1 MRSYFDKQLEL
12 LNNEM
17 LNMSDMCEDAISQAI
32 SALLNGDRMKAAG
45 LKKSVDQINQQERYI
60 ENICVKLLMQ
70 QQPVARDLRT
80 ISAAMKMVTD
90 MDRIAIQSGDIADI
104 IAVGN
109 IKPSAETESLKEM
122 ADAVRKMV
130 TMSIEA
136 FVNKDISS
144 AKEVLAFDD
153 VVDEYFDNIKKE
165 LIEKL
170 KNNQANGELI
180 LDLLMVDKYLERI
193 GDHAVNIGKWVIF
206 SINGEIEIIS

>member
-1 MRSYFDKQLEL
+1 
-12 LNNEM
+12 
-17 LNMSDMCEDAISQAI
+17 
-32 SALLNGDRMKAAG
+32 
-45 LKKSVDQINQQERYI
+45 
-60 ENICVKLLMQ
+60 MQ

-109 IKPSAETESLKEM
+109 IKPSAETESLKQM

-180 LDLLMVDKYLERI
+180 LDLLMIDKYLERI
-193 GDHAVNIGKWVIF
+193 GDHAVNVGKWVIF

>member
-1 MRSYFDKQLEL
+1 MRSYFDKQLGL

-109 IKPSAETESLKEM
+109 IKPSSETESLKQM

-180 LDLLMVDKYLERI
+180 LDLLMIDKYLERI

>member
-1 MRSYFDKQLEL
+1 
-12 LNNEM
+12 
-17 LNMSDMCEDAISQAI
+17 
-32 SALLNGDRMKAAG
+32 
-45 LKKSVDQINQQERYI
+45 
-60 ENICVKLLMQ
+60 MQ

-122 ADAVRKMV
+122 ADAVKKMV

-153 VVDEYFDNIKKE
+153 VVDKYFDNIKKE

-180 LDLLMVDKYLERI
+180 LDLLMIDKYLERI

>member
-1 MRSYFDKQLEL
+1 
-12 LNNEM
+12 M

-109 IKPSAETESLKEM
+109 IKPSAETESLKQM

-180 LDLLMVDKYLERI
+180 LDLLMIDKYLERI

>member
-122 ADAVRKMV
+122 ADAVRKML

-153 VVDEYFDNIKKE
+153 VVDKYFDNIKKE

-180 LDLLMVDKYLERI
+180 LDLLMIDKYLERI

>member
-180 LDLLMVDKYLERI
+180 LDLLMIDKYLERI
-193 GDHAVNIGKWVIF
+193 GEHAVNIGKWVIF
-206 SINGEIEIIS
+206 SINGEIEIKS

>member
-32 SALLNGDRMKAAG
+32 NALLNGDRMKAAG

-180 LDLLMVDKYLERI
+180 LDLLMIDKYLERI

>member
-1 MRSYFDKQLEL
+1 MRSYFDKQLGL

-109 IKPSAETESLKEM
+109 IKPSAETESLKQM

-180 LDLLMVDKYLERI
+180 LDLLMIDKYLERI

>member
-1 MRSYFDKQLEL
+1 MRLYFDKQLEL
-12 LNNEM
+12 LHNEM

-109 IKPSAETESLKEM
+109 IKPSAETESLKQM

-180 LDLLMVDKYLERI
+180 LDLLMIDKYLERI

>member
-109 IKPSAETESLKEM
+109 IKPSAETESLKQM

-153 VVDEYFDNIKKE
+153 VVDKYFDNIKKE

-180 LDLLMVDKYLERI
+180 LDLLMIDKYLERI

>member
-45 LKKSVDQINQQERYI
+45 LKKSIDQINQQERYI

-109 IKPSAETESLKEM
+109 IKPSAETESLKQM

-180 LDLLMVDKYLERI
+180 LDLLMIDKYLERI

>member
-32 SALLNGDRMKAAG
+32 NALLNGDRMKAAG

-109 IKPSAETESLKEM
+109 IKPSAETESLKQM

-180 LDLLMVDKYLERI
+180 LDLLMIDKYLERI

>member
-17 LNMSDMCEDAISQAI
+17 LNMSDMFEDAISQAI

-109 IKPSAETESLKEM
+109 IKPSAETESLKQM

-180 LDLLMVDKYLERI
+180 LDLLMIDKYLERI

>member
-17 LNMSDMCEDAISQAI
+17 LNMSGMCEDAISQAI

-180 LDLLMVDKYLERI
+180 LDLLMIDKYLERI

>member
-1 MRSYFDKQLEL
+1 
-12 LNNEM
+12 
-17 LNMSDMCEDAISQAI
+17 
-32 SALLNGDRMKAAG
+32 
-45 LKKSVDQINQQERYI
+45 
-60 ENICVKLLMQ
+60 
-70 QQPVARDLRT
+70 
-80 ISAAMKMVTD
+80 MKMVTD

-104 IAVGN
+104 IAVGD
-109 IKPSAETESLKEM
+109 IKPSAETESLKQM
-122 ADAVRKMV
+122 ADAVKKMV

-136 FVNKDISS
+136 FVNKDIAS

-180 LDLLMVDKYLERI
+180 LDLLMIDKYLERI

>member
-1 MRSYFDKQLEL
+1 MRSYFDKQLGL

-32 SALLNGDRMKAAG
+32 SALLNGDRLKAAG

-109 IKPSAETESLKEM
+109 IKPSAETESLKQM
-122 ADAVRKMV
+122 ADAVKKMV

-180 LDLLMVDKYLERI
+180 LDLLMIDKYLERI

>member
-109 IKPSAETESLKEM
+109 IKPSAETESLKQM
-122 ADAVRKMV
+122 ADAVKKMV

-180 LDLLMVDKYLERI
+180 LDLLMIDKYLERI

>member
-109 IKPSAETESLKEM
+109 IKPSAETESLKQM

-130 TMSIEA
+130 TMSIKA

-180 LDLLMVDKYLERI
+180 LDLLMIDKYLERI

>member
-1 MRSYFDKQLEL
+1 MRSYFDKQLGL

>member
-109 IKPSAETESLKEM
+109 IKPSAETESLKQM

-180 LDLLMVDKYLERI
+180 LDLLMIDKYMERI
-193 GDHAVNIGKWVIF
+193 GDHAVNIGTWVLF

>member
-122 ADAVRKMV
+122 ADAVKKMV

-180 LDLLMVDKYLERI
+180 LDLLMIDKYLERI

>member
-153 VVDEYFDNIKKE
+153 VVDEY
-165 LIEKL
+165 
-170 KNNQANGELI
+170 
-180 LDLLMVDKYLERI
+180 
-193 GDHAVNIGKWVIF
+193 
-206 SINGEIEIIS
+206 

>member
-32 SALLNGDRMKAAG
+32 SALLNGDRMKAVG

-180 LDLLMVDKYLERI
+180 LDLLMIDKYLERI

>member
-1 MRSYFDKQLEL
+1 MRSYFDKQLGL

-109 IKPSAETESLKEM
+109 IKPSAETESLKQM

-180 LDLLMVDKYLERI
+180 LDLLMIDKYMERI

>member
-1 MRSYFDKQLEL
+1 MRSYFDKQLGL

-180 LDLLMVDKYLERI
+180 LDLLMIDKYLERI

>member
-180 LDLLMVDKYLERI
+180 LDLLMIDKYLERI

>member
-180 LDLLMVDKYLERI
+180 LDLLMIDKYMERI

>member
-1 MRSYFDKQLEL
+1 MRLYFDKQLEL

-153 VVDEYFDNIKKE
+153 VVDKYFDNIKKE

-180 LDLLMVDKYLERI
+180 LDLLMIDKYLERI

>member
-60 ENICVKLLMQ
+60 ENICVKLLMH

-180 LDLLMVDKYLERI
+180 LDLLMIDKYLERI

>member
-109 IKPSAETESLKEM
+109 IKPSAETESLKQM

>member
-1 MRSYFDKQLEL
+1 MRSYFDKQLGL

-32 SALLNGDRMKAAG
+32 SALLNGDRLKAAG

-109 IKPSAETESLKEM
+109 IKPSVETESLKQM

-180 LDLLMVDKYLERI
+180 LDLLMIDKYLERI

>member
-109 IKPSAETESLKEM
+109 IKLSAETESLKQM

-180 LDLLMVDKYLERI
+180 LDLLMIDKYLERI

>member
-109 IKPSAETESLKEM
+109 IKPSAETESLKQM

-180 LDLLMVDKYLERI
+180 LDLLMIDKYLERI

>member
-32 SALLNGDRMKAAG
+32 TALLNGDKMKAAG

-104 IAVGN
+104 ISAGN
-109 IKPSAETESLKEM
+109 IKPSAENESLKQM
-122 ADAVRKMV
+122 ADSVRKMV

-180 LDLLMVDKYLERI
+180 LDLLMIDKYLERI

-206 SINGEIEIIS
+206 SINGEIEIVS

>member
-1 MRSYFDKQLEL
+1 
-12 LNNEM
+12 
-17 LNMSDMCEDAISQAI
+17 
-32 SALLNGDRMKAAG
+32 
-45 LKKSVDQINQQERYI
+45 
-60 ENICVKLLMQ
+60 MQ

-180 LDLLMVDKYLERI
+180 LDLLMIDKYLERI

>member
-1 MRSYFDKQLEL
+1 MRSYFDKQLGL

-109 IKPSAETESLKEM
+109 IKPSAETESLKQM

>member
-80 ISAAMKMVTD
+80 ISDVMKMVTD
-90 MDRIAIQSGDIADI
+90 KDRIAIQSGDIADI

-109 IKPSAETESLKEM
+109 IKPSAETESLKQM

-180 LDLLMVDKYLERI
+180 LDLLMIDKYLERI

>member
-17 LNMSDMCEDAISQAI
+17 LNMSDMCEDAMSQAI

-180 LDLLMVDKYLERI
+180 LDLLMIDKYLERI